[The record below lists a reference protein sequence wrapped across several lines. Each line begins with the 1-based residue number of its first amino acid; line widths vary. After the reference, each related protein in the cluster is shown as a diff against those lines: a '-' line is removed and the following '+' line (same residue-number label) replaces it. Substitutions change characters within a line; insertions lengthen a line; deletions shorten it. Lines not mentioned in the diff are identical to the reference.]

1 MKKRILSILLAL
13 AVLVSLVPL
22 TAYAG
27 TGTVKEVATQ
37 QELVDALADASTDT
51 VKLTS
56 NIIINAVLTV
66 ERKVTLDLNGCVLGY
81 TNASA
86 PFEAMNITGDLTL
99 VDSNPNAEHRFTC
112 PYGAYGDTLLV
123 YDEDNGERVV
133 KGGIITNYGMHI
145 SGGKLTINGG
155 SIVGSNCGV
164 GAVEAR
170 NGSEFT
176 MNDGAILGCYGGD
189 IGGVY
194 VADSTFTMNGGVI
207 KENFAASISEGALF
221 AYPNAVVNANGG
233 EMHGLT
239 VIDDNSMI
247 TKSKDAKGVTSFFG
261 ELRVLYK
268 SAVRSGIFYGG
279 ITVGSESLGLSG
291 ITVTYKNGTDDYA
304 KQVLQSGE
312 TAVRPVDPEK
322 SDRAFKGWYTDEACK
337 NEYDFTKGV
346 TENITLYAGWT
357 LPEQFSLEVGET
369 YYFDL
374 SSMKIPGNKN
384 WLLPDSTLHYV
395 PFTYAGT
402 ISAYQL
408 SQAQIPTE
416 SNVFETVHSVFVS
429 DYNVTYGVSWDELNK
444 ENLIF
449 WGNIIKQQGVEYY
462 IHAPTGGAGGR
473 GPFNNEWQRI
483 YDKNPD
489 YLKNTAQRVSV
500 SVGML
505 KIGSWCQDSSRTFT
519 DEYVIRA
526 EGNIVSARPSNT
538 SDDNGYRP
546 LLTFA
551 LAYNMSY
558 PKDYAG
564 TVTLK
569 LNGGKLGTSGD
580 DLKIAVKNIEVL
592 YPTGEEITFNAPAA
606 AGLTRPDGNTE
617 SYFMWLGDDGKLYAP
632 GAEVPASVKTLTA
645 KWSDHTHCV
654 CGGKNEEEAHTHS
667 SVDWQ
672 PWSATDSLPTSS
684 GNYYLV
690 NNVVLSKEQKLNAD
704 INLCFNGKTVSVKQY
719 ALSAGE
725 RMISVDSKTPV
736 TVTLTDCSSGGLLDA
751 TDAVSF
757 GITYLANAVSV
768 CEDNKLVICGGV
780 TVNGDVH
787 LNDNAE
793 ARITDRASLKGD
805 KAAFTTSDS
814 TKLFIE
820 GNSRVEHAQATDKTK
835 VRISGEA
842 RVEGRLSVNNEAELV
857 ACDNVTINEISWQN
871 LAGSPS
877 ISLEDKARVSGEFRI
892 MAYEDDKTVH
902 LTMNDRAQIR
912 GDLLLVGKGKNI
924 KLILSGDRIDIR
936 GTMEFVNISSS
947 CENITVEAENA
958 VMVGTDI
965 NMPDVVLKGL
975 FVCSGEIKDGVFDEK
990 GTVTNNGKITGGIFY
1005 GTVFG
1010 TANIEDSAKRTVS
1023 FDTNGGSAVDPQK
1036 ILRGQ
1041 KAKVPTGSKKDGY
1054 VFDGWYKGTEKYN
1067 FNTPVLDDFTLTAQW
1082 TESAFTV
1089 RFDTA
1094 GGTDIADKTG
1104 VKWNDKVLDGV
1115 VSPTK
1120 EGYTFAGWKFQD
1132 TDVSFGTAYKDLAN
1146 DDSVQS
1152 ITLEAQWQ
1160 VNKYTVTFDTDGGS
1174 FLAPITE
1181 DYGTEL
1187 LEPNAPTKT
1196 GYTFDGWDKAFPNTM
1211 PAEDITLKA
1220 KWKVNKYT
1228 ITFDTDGGSYIAPI
1242 TADYGAKITAPNN
1255 PTKTGYN
1262 FSGWSAAL
1270 PAYMPAENITLKAKW
1285 TVNGYTVFFD
1295 TDGGSYIAPITEDY
1309 GTALR
1314 EPKAPTKTGY
1324 TFEGW
1329 DKAFPKTMPA
1339 ENITLKAKW
1348 KINKYTITFDTDGG
1362 SNIDPITE
1370 DYGTALREPK
1380 APTKTGYT
1388 FDGWYNT
1395 FPNTM
1400 PAENITLKAKW
1411 KINKYTITFDT
1422 DGGSFIAPITED
1434 YGTALSEPAAPTKTG
1449 YTFMGWDNDFPQK
1462 MPAENVT
1469 LKAKWK
1475 INEYTVTFDS
1485 DGGTPVPSQT
1495 VKYGE
1500 CAEKPDPAPEKFAY
1514 YVAAW
1519 VDENRNIYDF
1529 STPVTGDITLKAAW
1543 MPNVYSI
1550 EFDANGGE
1558 GESSTMWAA
1567 YDHPINLF
1575 KNPFTKEGYAFKCW
1589 NTEPDGSG
1597 TSYKDEEEI
1606 LNLTSENFAKIK
1618 LYAQWKDITPPDGK
1632 ITVGSYEWD
1641 SFTDTLNPG
1650 VFFNGGVTV
1659 TITAS
1664 DNSGT
1669 AEIGYIL
1676 SPEDL
1681 SVEELKKT
1689 IFRVYEGSFEISG
1702 DGEYI
1707 VYVLLYDMNLN
1718 ISYIRSE
1725 RITVDSV
1732 APVISGA
1739 ENGGVYCGEVTL
1751 KVTDNNLDSLK
1762 IDGVSV
1768 TPEADGTFKVM
1779 PKDGEQTVEAVDKSG
1794 NTTQLKLTV
1803 FSEHDFE
1810 WERAAYEYW
1819 QTCKHCGYE
1828 THAKPIPEIKITAPK
1843 QICRGQDAEYTF
1855 EVEEGF
1861 KDPEAYFYF
1870 AFSEDNVSG
1879 TPEVIKDGNVYR
1891 CKVKSSLYPT
1901 DDNWLCVGV
1910 YLTNEEDGFRFLR
1923 TKVIKVLDE
1932 HTGGKAT
1939 CKKQAVCDI
1948 CGESYGDL
1956 DPDCHA
1962 SLVKVSAKESTHL
1975 EEGCIEHWKC
1985 PDCGKVFADSEG
1997 IAEMAPEDVVIK
2009 KTPEHKV
2016 PENAK
2021 PEYDE
2026 KSHWYVCEC
2035 GEKTGEEDHSF
2046 KWVID
2051 KEPTADSTGLK
2062 HEECTVCKYKRSENT
2077 IIPKNSVPY
2086 TGDLIMLWAALF
2098 VISGGYLSIAAVG
2111 RKRKKAVR

>member
-37 QELVDALADASTDT
+37 QELVDTLADASTDT

-56 NIIINAVLTV
+56 NIIIDAVLTV

-145 SGGKLTINGG
+145 SGGKLTLNGG

-261 ELRVLYK
+261 ELRVFYK

-374 SSMKIPGNKN
+374 SSMKIPGTKN

-444 ENLIF
+444 EKLIF

-462 IHAPTGGAGGR
+462 IHAPTGGANGR

-483 YDKNPD
+483 YDKNPG
-489 YLKNTAQRVSV
+489 YLKNTGQRVSV
-500 SVGML
+500 AAGPL
-505 KIGSWCQDSSRTFT
+505 KMKSWCQDTAKPFT
-519 DEYVIRA
+519 DENILRA
-526 EGNIVSARPSNT
+526 EGNIVSARPSST

-551 LAYNMSY
+551 LAYNVSY
-558 PKDYAG
+558 PENYAG

-592 YPTGEEITFNAPAA
+592 YPTGEEVTFNAPAA
-606 AGLTRPDGNTE
+606 AGLSRPDGNTE
-617 SYFMWLGDDGKLYAP
+617 SYFMWLGDDGNLYAP
-632 GAEVPASVKTLTA
+632 GAKVPASVKTLTA
-645 KWSDHTHCV
+645 KWSDHTHCA
-654 CGGKNEEEAHTHS
+654 CGGKNEEDTHS
-667 SVDWQ
+667 HSSIDWQ

-690 NNVVLSKEQKLNAD
+690 NNVVLSAQQKLNAN

-805 KAAFTTSDS
+805 KAAFTTSDN

-842 RVEGRLSVNNEAELV
+842 RVEGGLSLNNESELV
-857 ACDNVTINEISWQN
+857 ACDNVTINEILWQN

-877 ISLEDKARVSGEFRI
+877 ISLEGKARVSGEFRI

-902 LTMNDRAQIR
+902 LTMNDIAQIR

-924 KLILSGDRIDIR
+924 KVILSGDRIDIL

-947 CENITVEAENA
+947 CENITVEAEDT
-958 VMVGTDI
+958 VRVGTDI
-965 NMPDVVLKGL
+965 NMPGVVLNGH
-975 FVCSGEIKDGVFDEK
+975 FVCGGEIKDGIFDEN
-990 GTVTNNGKITGGIFY
+990 GIVTNNGKITGGIFY

-1010 TANIEDSAKRTVS
+1010 TANIEDSAKRTAS

-1041 KAKVPTGSKKDGY
+1041 KAKAPTESKKDGY

-1120 EGYTFAGWKFQD
+1120 EGHSFIGWKFQD

-1152 ITLEAQWQ
+1152 ITLEAQWL

-1187 LEPNAPTKT
+1187 LAPKAPTKT

-1211 PAEDITLKA
+1211 PAE
-1220 KWKVNKYT
+1220 
-1228 ITFDTDGGSYIAPI
+1228 
-1242 TADYGAKITAPNN
+1242 
-1255 PTKTGYN
+1255 
-1262 FSGWSAAL
+1262 
-1270 PAYMPAENITLKAKW
+1270 NITLKA
-1285 TVNGYTVFFD
+1285 T
-1295 TDGGSYIAPITEDY
+1295 
-1309 GTALR
+1309 
-1314 EPKAPTKTGY
+1314 
-1324 TFEGW
+1324 
-1329 DKAFPKTMPA
+1329 
-1339 ENITLKAKW
+1339 W
-1348 KINKYTITFDTDGG
+1348 KINT
-1362 SNIDPITE
+1362 
-1370 DYGTALREPK
+1370 
-1380 APTKTGYT
+1380 
-1388 FDGWYNT
+1388 
-1395 FPNTM
+1395 
-1400 PAENITLKAKW
+1400 
-1411 KINKYTITFDT
+1411 
-1422 DGGSFIAPITED
+1422 
-1434 YGTALSEPAAPTKTG
+1434 
-1449 YTFMGWDNDFPQK
+1449 
-1462 MPAENVT
+1462 
-1469 LKAKWK
+1469 
-1475 INEYTVTFDS
+1475 YTVTFDS
-1485 DGGTPVPSQT
+1485 DGGTPVPSQK

-1514 YVAAW
+1514 YVGAW
-1519 VDENRNIYDF
+1519 VDENRKIYDF
-1529 STPVTGDITLKAAW
+1529 STPVTRDITLKAAW
-1543 MPNVYSI
+1543 LPNVYSI

-1558 GESSTMWAA
+1558 GKASIMWAA

-1618 LYAQWKDITPPDGK
+1618 LYAQWKDVTPPDGK
-1632 ITVGSYEWD
+1632 ITIGSYEWD
-1641 SFTDTLNPG
+1641 SFTDTVNPG
-1650 VFFNGGVTV
+1650 RFFKENVTV

-1676 SPEDL
+1676 SPQDL

-1689 IFRVYEGSFEISG
+1689 VFKVYEENFEISG

-1718 ISYIRSE
+1718 LSYIRSE

-1739 ENGGVYCGEVTL
+1739 ENGGVYCGGVTL
-1751 KVTDNNLDSLK
+1751 KVTENNLDSLK
-1762 IDGVSV
+1762 IDGVLV
-1768 TPEADGTFKVM
+1768 TPEADGTFKVL

-1794 NTTQLKLTV
+1794 NITQLKLTV

-1810 WERAAYEYW
+1810 WKRVAFDYW
-1819 QTCKHCGYE
+1819 QVCKHCGYE
-1828 THAKPIPEIKITAPK
+1828 TPSKRVPDVKITVPK
-1843 QICRGQDAEYTF
+1843 QICRGQDAEYTC

-1923 TKVIKVLDE
+1923 TKVIEVLDE

-1939 CKKQAVCDI
+1939 CTKQAVCDI
-1948 CGESYGDL
+1948 CGESYGDV

-1962 SLVKVSAKESTHL
+1962 PLVKVSAKESTHF

-1985 PDCGKVFADSEG
+1985 PDCGKLFADSEG

-2016 PENAK
+2016 PESAK

-2077 IIPKNSVPY
+2077 VIPKNSVPY